1 MDESNISHYKALLRE
16 INYIVDT
23 KYYFCQMKLD
33 GNING
38 PCEPHDY
45 SEANYIGDYD
55 TRKSVTGYIVLINTA
70 VTN

>member
-1 MDESNISHYKALLRE
+1 MDESNTIYYKSPLLR
-16 INYIVDT
+16 IKYIIDT
-23 KYYFCQMKLD
+23 KDYCYQIKPYR
-33 GNING
+33 NING